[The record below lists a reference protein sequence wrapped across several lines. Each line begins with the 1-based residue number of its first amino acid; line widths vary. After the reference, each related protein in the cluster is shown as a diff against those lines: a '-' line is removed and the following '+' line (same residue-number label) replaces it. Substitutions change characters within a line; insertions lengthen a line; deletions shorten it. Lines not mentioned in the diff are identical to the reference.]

1 MLCIPACLTVST
13 SLVFIY
19 VCDVASLMRA
29 IQTYQARRER
39 RSNWKHL
46 CRGGLRV
53 HHALSPAKLNTLA
66 EFPKTKTRLRK
77 GGDTAPDAVFT
88 RVCVCVC
95 VSNTRY
101 DASHTPPYVIPGAE
115 PGRRSRGAHG
125 CLQVLQETLKSAPS
139 SKKLQRLKIINTF
152 CEHFLITIVSTS
164 SSNRKLN
171 RCHTL

>member
-1 MLCIPACLTVST
+1 MCIHACLTVST

-19 VCDVASLMRA
+19 VCDVASLVRA

-88 RVCVCVC
+88 REC
-95 VSNTRY
+95 VSNTRC
-101 DASHTPPYVIPGAE
+101 DTSHTPPYVIPGAE

-125 CLQVLQETLKSAPS
+125 CLQVLQETLKSASS
-139 SKKLQRLKIINTF
+139 SK
-152 CEHFLITIVSTS
+152 
-164 SSNRKLN
+164 
-171 RCHTL
+171 